1 MNEKE
6 LLVFSLCDGEL
17 DIDSGS
23 SDLDELL
30 LLCESEFTKS
40 SMSRRST
47 SSELGSNSSSLSF
60 VEMLDDDM
68 EDETEMLS
76 KSLSRISLSTN
87 SSELV

>member
-76 KSLSRISLSTN
+76 KSLSRI
-87 SSELV
+87 